1 MKKVRLLQSIH
12 LKFVL
17 IYVLLILIAMQIIGV
32 YFARQLEKELVN
44 NFRTSLQERTDLL
57 TYNIGQEMVKNRDDD
72 SPTLEEDL
80 KTILRDFASRPN
92 LASNDMNDISEVR
105 VIDQNRRIIAT
116 SNSNPQ
122 QIIGKKTNDLAI
134 TNALLAGT
142 NSDNVFVDQSGQRIR
157 VMIQPI
163 RLQDKVG
170 ASQSNST
177 NKNGKVQSSEEI
189 LGAIYLTASM
199 EPVYDQMSNI
209 NQIFK
214 AGTVIALFITAILGV
229 FLAQTITRPMS
240 EMRKQALEM
249 AKGNFTRKAKVY
261 GYDEIGQLALTFNNL
276 TRKLQEA
283 QATTEGERRKLS
295 SVLAHMTDG
304 VIATDRKGRVIL
316 INDPAAAMLNVS
328 RETVLS
334 DPVVSLLDLEETHTF
349 ESLLANQESLI
360 LDFSTKSDPFILRAT
375 ISAIQKETGFI
386 NGIIIV
392 LHDITEQEKIDQD
405 RREFVANVSHELRTP
420 LTTMRSY
427 LDALA
432 EGAWQDKELAP
443 TFLNVTQTETERMI
457 RLVNDLLQ
465 LSKLDSQDYR
475 FSRDPIN
482 FVKFYHYIIDRFEM
496 TIEQGISFVRDL
508 PNEAIYVAIDQ
519 DKITQV
525 LDNIISN
532 AIKYSP
538 EGGTITFS
546 IAQHTHEIVVSIK
559 DQGMGIPKSNL
570 AKIFERFYRVDKA
583 RTRKLGGTGLGLAI
597 AKEIIEAHDG
607 RIWADSQEGK
617 GTTIYF
623 TLPIESE
630 NDDEWE

>member
-1 MKKVRLLQSIH
+1 MKKVRFFQSIH

-32 YFARQLEKELVN
+32 YFVRQLEKELVN
-44 NFRTSLQERTDLL
+44 NFTNSLTERVGLL
-57 TYNIGQEMVKNRDDD
+57 AYNIEQELEKTRNDT
-72 SPTLEEDL
+72 SSTLEEDL
-80 KTILRDFASRPN
+80 EVVLRDFASMQGI
-92 LASNDMNDISEVR
+92 SSKDILEVR
-105 VIDQNRRIIAT
+105 VIDPNRRIIGT
-116 SNSNPQ
+116 SNPNPE
-122 QIIGKKTNDLAI
+122 QIVGKKINDLAV

-142 NSDNVFVDQSGQRIR
+142 SSNKVYRKSGDRIR
-157 VMIQPI
+157 VLTVPI
-163 RLQDKVG
+163 RLQDDVG
-170 ASQSNST
+170 GNAST
-177 NKNGKVQSSEEI
+177 NPNNRESLQSEQEI
-189 LGAIYLTASM
+189 LGAVYLIATM
-199 EPVYDQMSNI
+199 EPVYEQMRKI
-209 NQIFK
+209 NSIF
-214 AGTVIALFITAILGV
+214 ASGTVISLVITALLGV

-249 AKGNFTRKAKVY
+249 AKGNFSRKAKVY

-316 INDPAAAMLNVS
+316 INDPAASMLNVS

-334 DPVVSLLDLEETHTF
+334 EPIVTLLGLDETHTF
-349 ESLLANQESLI
+349 ESLLANQDSLI
-360 LDFSTKSDPFILRAT
+360 LDFSTKTEPFILRAT
-375 ISAIQKETGFI
+375 VSAIQKETGFI

-432 EGAWQDKELAP
+432 EGAWQDKEIAP
-443 TFLNVTQTETERMI
+443 SFLHVTQTETERMI

-465 LSKLDSQDYR
+465 LSKLDSEDYR
-475 FSRDPIN
+475 FSRDPVN

-496 TIEQGISFVRDL
+496 TIEQGITFVREL
-508 PNEAIYVAIDQ
+508 PDEAIYVAVDQ

-546 IAQHTHEIVVSIK
+546 IEQHTHEIVVSIK

-570 AKIFERFYRVDKA
+570 SKIFERFYRVDKA

-607 RIWADSQEGK
+607 RIWAESKEGV
-617 GTTIYF
+617 GTSIYF

-630 NDDEWE
+630 NDEEWE